1 MNSVDG
7 NRKWKM
13 DSQTQTRDG
22 RGRGGGGGD
31 PKVIMQ
37 NCGGGGVRLFSV
49 PSNSIKIPP
58 RPAAANE
65 RERKGGFHA

>member
-1 MNSVDG
+1 
-7 NRKWKM
+7 M

-22 RGRGGGGGD
+22 GG

-37 NCGGGGVRLFSV
+37 NRGGGGGGVRLFSV